1 MRRGRRRLERGEVDA
16 RSTPLLLLRLRRSWI
31 VVVVVG
37 NLVVG
42 RRRPD
47 LEDDRVVTGR
57 VGVGVEVVVAG
68 NLVVGWRRLDL
79 DPPRLDLEDD
89 RAVAGLVGGPLLWLE
104 ERVVE
109 ACSSFLEHFDT

>member
-1 MRRGRRRLERGEVDA
+1 MDA